1 MMNKIGERSSP
12 TLVSVIIPVYNG
24 EKYLEEAIQSVL
36 NQSHHS
42 LDFILVDDGSE
53 DSSARIA
60 KKYVPPLRYTYQKHQ
75 GLSAAR
81 NKGIA
86 LAQGQFFAWLD
97 ADDVWERDKLE
108 NQLAAFKNNPELDIV
123 FGHMQQFF
131 SPDLDVEE
139 RERIRLNTAL
149 MPGYSPCALLVK
161 RDSFF
166 KVGLFELKWELGQ
179 DIHWFLRAKEKE
191 LQTLMLPDLVFRRR
205 IHSCN
210 AGRMKRQF
218 QHHYVHIIKESLDRR
233 RVDERNSGKTKNK
246 KK

>member
-1 MMNKIGERSSP
+1 MNKIEERNSP
-12 TLVSVIIPVYNG
+12 ALVSVIIPVYNG

-36 NQSHHS
+36 NQSYHP

-53 DSSARIA
+53 DGSARIA
-60 KKYVPPLRYTYQKHQ
+60 KKHVPPLRYAYQKHK

-81 NKGIA
+81 NRGIK
-86 LAQGQFFAWLD
+86 LAQGQYIAWLD
-97 ADDVWERDKLE
+97 ADDIWERDKLE

-131 SPDLDVEE
+131 SPDLNEGE
-139 RERIRLNTAL
+139 RERIRLNTEL

-166 KVGLFELKWELGQ
+166 KVGLFDLKWELGQ
-179 DIHWFLRAKEKE
+179 DIHWFLRAKEKG

-205 IHSCN
+205 IHSSN
-210 AGRMKRQF
+210 VGRIKRQF
-218 QHHYVHIIKESLDRR
+218 QHHYLHIIKESMDRR
-233 RVDERNSGKTKNK
+233 RDAERNAGKTKNK